1 ESGPYVNMGNVHGAR
16 GDELLQQHRPAEAS
30 REYAQAL
37 DMYSRAI
44 ERGGNP
50 FETHLDRAITYA
62 AMGEHEQALADF
74 RTALALDPD
83 APRLRASIAYEE
95 LALRRFDDCIAD
107 ASASLARSPGDATA
121 HFIRG
126 VAYVRTGRAPEG
138 RADLERAVSLDA
150 GL

>member
-1 ESGPYVNMGNVHGAR
+1 
-16 GDELLQQHRPAEAS
+16 
-30 REYAQAL
+30 
-37 DMYSRAI
+37 
-44 ERGGNP
+44 
-50 FETHLDRAITYA
+50 AITYA

-95 LALRRFDDCIAD
+95 LALGRFDDCIAD

-150 GL
+150 GLGAAWYELFFLYRDAGDRRAALDAARRARDAGHPVADAYLDDLTRGG